1 MLTISAVCDTEI
13 FLQIPPSRSTYN
25 NLINA
30 CGSSGNWKEAL
41 NVCKKMAQNGVG
53 PDLVTHN
60 IILSA
65 IKSGAQ
71 YSKALSYFELMK
83 GTHIRPDTTTLNIV
97 IHCLVKLRQYDKA
110 IEIFNSMRE
119 KKSECTPDVVT
130 FTSIIHLYSVCGRV
144 ENCI

>member
-1 MLTISAVCDTEI
+1 
-13 FLQIPPSRSTYN
+13 
-25 NLINA
+25 
-30 CGSSGNWKEAL
+30 
-41 NVCKKMAQNGVG
+41 MAQNGVG

-65 IKSGAQ
+65 FKSGAQ

-110 IEIFNSMRE
+110 IDIFNSMRE
-119 KKSECTPDVVT
+119 KKSDCILDVVT